1 MAKQAFVYMMTN
13 LDDRVIYTGV
23 TTKLKAR
30 IWQHRNKSGG
40 RLTAAY
46 KATKLIYFEVFDDPY
61 NAIVREKQIK
71 SGKRANKVALIESM
85 NPEWKD
91 LWEEI

>member
-13 LDDRVIYTGV
+13 LDNRVIYTGV

-30 IWQHRNKSGG
+30 IWQHKNKTGG
-40 RLTAAY
+40 RFTSTY
-46 KATKLIYFEVFDDPY
+46 KATKLIYFELFDDPY
-61 NAIVREKQIK
+61 NAIIREKQIK
-71 SGKRANKVALIESM
+71 SWNRARKVKVIASM

-91 LWEEI
+91 LWDSI